1 METIISISFYCHGRI
16 FFSFFVSH
24 VCGCPSLRN
33 VNSQESKNIVYC
45 CNPEDYTQCLK
56 DMFGKCKRKEGG
68 RKRGKEETE
77 GREEGKKE
85 GGRKGRKEREGG
97 NKEIK
102 KKEEKGGRKGGKG
115 REGKERKRR
124 EERRERE
131 ESHKLLVYFF

>member
-1 METIISISFYCHGRI
+1 MKTIISISFYCHGRI
-16 FFSFFVSH
+16 FFSFFASY

-33 VNSQESKNIVYC
+33 VNSQGSKNIVYC

-68 RKRGKEETE
+68 RKRG
-77 GREEGKKE
+77 REERKERKK

-102 KKEEKGGRKGGKG
+102 R
-115 REGKERKRR
+115 RKRR
-124 EERRERE
+124 EEEKEGKEEKERRRKEGRRGGRER
-131 ESHKLLVYFF
+131 SHINY